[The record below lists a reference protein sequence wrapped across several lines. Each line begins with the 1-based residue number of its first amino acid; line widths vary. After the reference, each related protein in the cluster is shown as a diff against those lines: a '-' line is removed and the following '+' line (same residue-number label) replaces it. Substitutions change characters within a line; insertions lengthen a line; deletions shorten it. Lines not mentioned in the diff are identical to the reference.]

1 DFIKAM
7 GKQNEEFIMI
17 LDIAKVFS
25 AQELSLIHDP
35 EMAEPN

>member
-1 DFIKAM
+1 MTSLFQILL
-7 GKQNEEFIMI
+7 MI

-35 EMAEPN
+35 EMTEPN